1 MHEMSLVR
9 TLLAQVGEIV
19 AANGGSALRC
29 VRVQVGPLAG
39 VEPALMATAW
49 KQLSAD
55 AGCGDATL
63 EVEEVPLVAHC
74 RGCDRTFQPLHF
86 RFRCPTCG
94 TAETETISG
103 DGVILQSVVLADIEQ
118 GAGA

>member
-19 AANGGSALRC
+19 SANGGAALRR

-39 VEPALMATAW
+39 VEPALMASAW
-49 KQLSAD
+49 KQLSAE

-63 EVEEVPLVAHC
+63 EIEEVPLVARC
-74 RGCDRTFQPLHF
+74 RGCDMDFQPLQF
-86 RFRCPTCG
+86 RFRCPSCG
-94 TAETETISG
+94 VPETDTISG
-103 DGVILQSVVLADIEQ
+103 DGVVLQCVVLDDIEQ
-118 GAGA
+118 GAST